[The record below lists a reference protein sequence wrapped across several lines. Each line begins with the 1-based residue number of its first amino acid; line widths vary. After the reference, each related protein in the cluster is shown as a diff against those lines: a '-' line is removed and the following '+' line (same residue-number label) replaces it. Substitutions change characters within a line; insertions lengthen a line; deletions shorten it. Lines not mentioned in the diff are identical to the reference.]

1 MSLVEKAVEEGM
13 QQYLSFMLDGEQYGV
28 DVARVQELKGWDSV
42 TRVPS
47 APPFVLGVINLR
59 GAIVPVIDLRIRLN
73 LEQAP
78 YGPTTVIVVVRV
90 PGARGE
96 RTVGLVVDAMNSV
109 HDIAPSAIRPP
120 PSLPGTVDDAFIEGL
135 VVETG
140 GLMLLLDVAALVT
153 ASIEDG

>member
-1 MSLVEKAVEEGM
+1 MTVVHKAVEEVK
-13 QQYLSFMLDGEQYGV
+13 QQYLSFILAGEQYGV
-28 DVARVQELKGWDSV
+28 DVVRVQELKGWDSV

-47 APPFVLGVINLR
+47 TPPYVLGVINLR
-59 GAIVPVIDLRIRLN
+59 GAIVPVIDLRIRLH
-73 LEQAP
+73 LGQAP
-78 YGPTTVIVVVRV
+78 YGPATVIVVVRV

-120 PSLPGTVDDAFIEGL
+120 PSLPGKVDDRFLEGIM
-135 VVETG
+135 VEG
-140 GLMLLLDVAALVT
+140 GKLMLLLDVPALVT